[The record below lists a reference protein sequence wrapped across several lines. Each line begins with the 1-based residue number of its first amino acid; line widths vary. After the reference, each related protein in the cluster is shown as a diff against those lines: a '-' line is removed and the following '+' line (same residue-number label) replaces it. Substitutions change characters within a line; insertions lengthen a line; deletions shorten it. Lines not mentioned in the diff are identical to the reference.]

1 MKPVWVIQVEIY
13 LFLIKKLLLQ
23 WVVFLVQTLI
33 LLQHLVVVEG
43 ADHAGLP
50 EGTMLPV
57 ALAIAFA
64 EVNALLPV
72 AATPSEDAAGKLL
85 TS

>member
-1 MKPVWVIQVEIY
+1 MVPI
-13 LFLIKKLLLQ
+13 
-23 WVVFLVQTLI
+23 
-33 LLQHLVVVEG
+33 LVVGENVV
-43 ADHAGLP
+43 AGLP
-50 EGTMLPV
+50 EGTTLPV